1 MMKQIEISCPECG
14 QLSDSIKRYSM
25 FDYFLF
31 LFFAASHRKV
41 TYTCCPSC
49 MRKHIIKEGIFTWKI
64 ITANLLW
71 LFLILPWS
79 LILLLFSYTKGHSSS
94 IQKILDNEYE

>member
-1 MMKQIEISCPECG
+1 MKQIEISCPECG
-14 QLSDSIKRYSM
+14 QPSDSIKRYSM

-31 LFFAASHRKV
+31 LFVAASHRKV
-41 TYTCCPSC
+41 TYTCCPLC

-64 ITANLLW
+64 LTANLLW
-71 LFLILPWS
+71 LFLILPWA
-79 LILLLFSYTKGHSSS
+79 LILLFFSYTKGHSSS